1 MGHGLTDSGEY
12 EQLAQD
18 YADRASRT
26 TDPELR
32 SQILMAL
39 ATLLHERFD
48 DTEQAV
54 RVLLEA
60 LYETPADDD
69 VVKKIDVIAKD
80 RIGTVIAAVN
90 GWISR
95 GEHPDRVSLCLRA
108 AKWYGDT

>member
-1 MGHGLTDSGEY
+1 MALTETNDL

-39 ATLLHERFD
+39 ATLLHERFS

-60 LYETPADDD
+60 LYETPAD
-69 VVKKIDVIAKD
+69 VHVETRNSSASKPAKFLVFFVKRQDAPPVLPVTSK
-80 RIGTVIAAVN
+80 
-90 GWISR
+90 
-95 GEHPDRVSLCLRA
+95 
-108 AKWYGDT
+108 